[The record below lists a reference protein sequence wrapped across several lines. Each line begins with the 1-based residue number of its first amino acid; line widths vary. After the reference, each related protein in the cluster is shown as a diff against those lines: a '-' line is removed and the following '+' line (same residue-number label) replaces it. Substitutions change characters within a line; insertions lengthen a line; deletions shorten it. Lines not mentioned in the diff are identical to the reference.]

1 MSVGEI
7 CNRNAVI
14 IGKSDS
20 IYHAA
25 ELMRE
30 QHVNYLVVVESH
42 LGNNIPIG
50 AITERDIVVN
60 IVAKRRDMDETT
72 IGSVMHPLLMVATDH
87 DNVIQTVKRMRHSS
101 VRCIPVVNAQKAL
114 IGTLS
119 IDDIL
124 DRLAELL
131 NDIGHILA
139 WQETHSHAEIFGKT
153 GLR

>member
-20 IYHAA
+20 IYRAA
-25 ELMRE
+25 ALMRE
-30 QHVNYLVVVESH
+30 QRVNYLVVVESN

-50 AITERDIVVN
+50 ALTEHEIVVDIVAERLN
-60 IVAKRRDMDETT
+60 LDEIT
-72 IGSVMHPLLMVATDH
+72 IGDVMQPRLLLANEH
-87 DNVIQTVKRMRHSS
+87 DNVIQTVKRMRHNS
-101 VRCIPVVNAQKAL
+101 VRCIPVVDAKKAL
-114 IGTLS
+114 IGVLS

-131 NDIGHILA
+131 NDIGHILT
-139 WQETHSHAEIFGKT
+139 WQQTHSQGEIFGRSE
-153 GLR
+153 LR